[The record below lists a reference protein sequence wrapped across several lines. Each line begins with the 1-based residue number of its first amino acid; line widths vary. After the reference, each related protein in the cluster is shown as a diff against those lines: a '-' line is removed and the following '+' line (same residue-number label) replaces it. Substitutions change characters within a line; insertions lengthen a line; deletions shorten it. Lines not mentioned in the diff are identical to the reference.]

1 MGLLI
6 YINYIKV
13 IWIFYFF
20 FLYES
25 SEAGVYFSLN
35 IYLLGPPPLLRDAIG
50 GNCL

>member
-35 IYLLGPPPLLRDAIG
+35 IYLSLDEP
-50 GNCL
+50 CFMC